1 MEMNGNSTDLEHL
14 EILSSSGDKTSG
26 NKSGMESLYITTI
39 TEDACLT
46 IFWGGKLRHC
56 ISIGRE
62 RTAKAL
68 NSSLLCPL
76 SNHTYVFKQQ
86 HNHKGQR
93 SLTLCEM

>member
-1 MEMNGNSTDLEHL
+1 
-14 EILSSSGDKTSG
+14 
-26 NKSGMESLYITTI
+26 MESLYITI

-76 SNHTYVFKQQ
+76 SNHTYVFSNKDS
-86 HNHKGQR
+86 NHKGQR

>member
-68 NSSLLCPL
+68 NSSLMPFVKPHVCFQA
-76 SNHTYVFKQQ
+76 T
-86 HNHKGQR
+86 
-93 SLTLCEM
+93 T